1 MNIRIERHHK
11 KPMPTKPQT
20 KSTQKPAWEVMDE
33 LVERLGGSRVV
44 AEKLNISQ
52 SAVSRWRRDN
62 GGGIGQRKIV
72 LRWHALLTEHGL
84 EDQNP
89 YKP

>member
-1 MNIRIERHHK
+1 MTIRIERNHK
-11 KPMPTKPQT
+11 KPMHIKPQPEP
-20 KSTQKPAWEVMDE
+20 KQKPAWEIMDE
-33 LVERLGGSRVV
+33 LVEKLGGSRVV

-62 GGGIGQRKIV
+62 GGRITHRKIV

-84 EDQNP
+84 EDRNP

>member
-1 MNIRIERHHK
+1 MTIRIERNHK
-11 KPMPTKPQT
+11 KPMRIKPQPEP
-20 KSTQKPAWEVMDE
+20 KQNPAWEIMDE
-33 LVERLGGSRVV
+33 LVEKLGGSRVV

-62 GGGIGQRKIV
+62 GGRITQRKIV

-84 EDQNP
+84 EDRNP